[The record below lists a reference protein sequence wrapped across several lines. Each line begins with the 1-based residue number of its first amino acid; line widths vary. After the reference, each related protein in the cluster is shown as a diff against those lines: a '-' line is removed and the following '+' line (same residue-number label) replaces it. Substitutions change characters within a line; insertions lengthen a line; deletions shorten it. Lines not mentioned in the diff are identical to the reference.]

1 MANRRYKATG
11 FIFGK
16 MKKALPLLFFFSF
29 VLAKQSNAQFETVK
43 DSVVQLYGIVMTADS
58 LVGVPA
64 VSVSIK
70 GTNRGTITNNQG
82 VFSIVALKG
91 DVIDFTHVSFKPKTI
106 TIPRNIEGNQYNIVQ
121 LMVEDTFYLP
131 ATIIKPKPSPEQ
143 FARDFVNL
151 KVPDD
156 DIEVA
161 RQNNDA
167 AKRRVLMQNTPSDGG
182 GAVAMQFRNIANK
195 ATYQGQVPPMNIFNP
210 AAWAEFIK
218 AWKRGDFK
226 NK

>member
-1 MANRRYKATG
+1 
-11 FIFGK
+11 
-16 MKKALPLLFFFSF
+16 MKRVLPLLFFVSF
-29 VLAKQSNAQFETVK
+29 FLSKQSHAQFETVK

-58 LVGVPA
+58 LVGIPA

-70 GTNRGTITNNQG
+70 GTSRGTVTNNQG

-131 ATIIKPKPSPEQ
+131 ATIIKPKPSAEQ
-143 FARDFVNL
+143 FARDFANT

-156 DIEVA
+156 NIEVA

-167 AKRRVLMQNTPSDGG
+167 AKRRVLMQSTPSDGG
-182 GAVAMQFRNIANK
+182 GATALQFRNIANK
-195 ATYQGQVPPMNIFNP
+195 ATYQGQLPP
-210 AAWAEFIK
+210 
-218 AWKRGDFK
+218 
-226 NK
+226 

>member
-1 MANRRYKATG
+1 
-11 FIFGK
+11 
-16 MKKALPLLFFFSF
+16 MKKILPLLFLFSF
-29 VLAKQSNAQFETVK
+29 FWSKQAQAQFETVK

-58 LVGVPA
+58 LVGIPA

-70 GTNRGTITNNQG
+70 GTSRGTVTNNQG

-91 DVIDFTHVSFKPKTI
+91 DVVEFTHVSFKPKTI
-106 TIPRNIEGNQYNIVQ
+106 AVPRNIEGNQYNIVQ

-143 FARDFVNL
+143 FARDFVNS

-156 DIEVA
+156 DIEIA
-161 RQNNDA
+161 RQNNSA
-167 AKRRVLMQNTPSDGG
+167 AKRRILMQSTPMDGG
-182 GAVAMQFRNIANK
+182 GASAMQFRSLANK
-195 ATYQGQVPPMNIFNP
+195 AVYQGQIPPMNIFNP
-210 AAWAEFIK
+210 AAWSEFIK

-226 NK
+226 SK